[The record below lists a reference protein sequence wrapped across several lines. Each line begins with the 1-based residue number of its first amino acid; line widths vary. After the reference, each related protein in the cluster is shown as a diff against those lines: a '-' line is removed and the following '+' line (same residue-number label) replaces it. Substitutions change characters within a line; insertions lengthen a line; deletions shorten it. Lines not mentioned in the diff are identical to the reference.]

1 MRQTPTLRLD
11 TVCTSLSVRRGDFP
25 RLCVRHGARRRV
37 LRWSQRDLGNV
48 ACVRCSG
55 GVSQPSDGRRDTG
68 LTHSQSRPVPGLP
81 TPPRPSFHVLV
92 LIQLQKPH
100 YVADPKEHRSTR
112 HFRPSG
118 VFSRRMG
125 SPQLL
130 MGHCTTPRRFALPSV
145 QRRLP
150 IKLE

>member
-1 MRQTPTLRLD
+1 MRETAALGLD
-11 TVCTSLSVRRGDFP
+11 TVCTCLSVRRGGFP

-55 GVSQPSDGRRDTG
+55 GVTVRDTG
-68 LTHSQSRPVPGLP
+68 LTPSQFRPAPGLP
-81 TPPRPSFHVLV
+81 APPKPSSHVLA
-92 LIQLQKPH
+92 LIQPQKPH
-100 YVADPKEHRSTR
+100 HVAAPKEHRLTR
-112 HFRPSG
+112 HFRHSR
-118 VFSRRMG
+118 VFSHRMG
-125 SPQLL
+125 SRQFLW
-130 MGHCTTPRRFALPSV
+130 GTAGTTPRRFALPGV